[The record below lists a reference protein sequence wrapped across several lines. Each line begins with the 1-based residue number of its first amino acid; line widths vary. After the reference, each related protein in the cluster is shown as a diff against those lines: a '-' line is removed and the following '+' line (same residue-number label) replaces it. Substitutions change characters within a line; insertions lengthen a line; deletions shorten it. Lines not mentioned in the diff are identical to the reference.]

1 MRQRSMLFH
10 YLLRS
15 AILGSFSCLIVRL
28 VQEGRLHYYI
38 APRTELYVKLAALGL
53 FLVAVCQ
60 AFIALQSYDAKRRE
74 TCGCHHPI
82 ASSIWKNTA
91 VYSLFLL
98 PLGLGLFTPDTLL
111 GSGMA
116 SLKGVNLTS
125 SALVRGADSAAAST
139 SVVPETSIQPDV
151 TKETETAEAAE
162 LPDATAPPTPAIDP
176 LQALF
181 PYDTY
186 TELHAKL
193 GMKLY
198 QSDDA
203 VTINEFGFIETLTT
217 FDLYRDNFIGKR
229 VAISGFVYREDT
241 MKDGQF
247 VISRL
252 AMLCCSADTE
262 PYGILAV
269 IPDGQKL
276 ADDTWVQATGTIGLT
291 HYLGNEIME
300 LQIDEIKT
308 IKQPKSPYVYP
319 DDAYFDAML
328 GKSGTVQD

>member
-1 MRQRSMLFH
+1 MQQRTILFH

-15 AILGSFSCLIVRL
+15 VILGSFSYLIVRL
-28 VQEGRLHYYI
+28 VQEDRLHYYI

-74 TCGCHHPI
+74 ACDCNHPI
-82 ASSIWKNTA
+82 SSSIWKNVA
-91 VYSLFLL
+91 AYSLFLL
-98 PLGLGLFTPDTLL
+98 PLGLGLFTQDTLL

-116 SLKGVNLTS
+116 SLKGMNLTS
-125 SALVRGADSAAAST
+125 SALVRGADSTIVNPSAI
-139 SVVPETSIQPDV
+139 PEPTVQPDES
-151 TKETETAEAAE
+151 KGAEEAE
-162 LPDATAPPTPAIDP
+162 LPVATPSPTPAVDP

-198 QSDDA
+198 QSDKA
-203 VTINEFGFIETLTT
+203 VAINEFGFIETLTT
-217 FDLYRDNFIGKR
+217 LDLYRDNFIGKKIE
-229 VAISGFVYREDT
+229 ISGFVYREDT

-262 PYGILAV
+262 PYGILAAV
-269 IPDGQKL
+269 PDGNKL
-276 ADDTWVQATGTIGLT
+276 ADDTWVQATGTIALT
-291 HYLGNEIME
+291 HYLGNEVME
-300 LQIDEIKT
+300 LKIDELKT

-328 GKSGTVQD
+328 GKSETGQLP

>member
-1 MRQRSMLFH
+1 MPQRTMLFH

-15 AILGSFSCLIVRL
+15 IILGSFSCLIVRL

-60 AFIALQSYDAKRRE
+60 AFIAFQTYDAKRKE
-74 TCGCHHPI
+74 SCSCNHPI
-82 ASSIWKNTA
+82 SNSLWKNA
-91 VYSLFLL
+91 AAYSLFIL
-98 PLGLGLFTPDTLL
+98 PLALGLFTQDTLL

-116 SLKGVNLTS
+116 SLKGMNLTS
-125 SALVRGADSAAAST
+125 SALVIGTDSAVASPA
-139 SVVPETSIQPDV
+139 VIPESSIQPDKIKEVDLAEMMPV
-151 TKETETAEAAE
+151 TTT
-162 LPDATAPPTPAIDP
+162 PPPPATDP

-181 PYDTY
+181 PSDTY
-186 TELHAKL
+186 TELHARL
-193 GMKLY
+193 GMKWY

-203 VTINEFGFIETLTT
+203 IAVNEFGFMETLTT
-217 FDLYRDNFIGKR
+217 LDLYRDNFIGKT
-229 VAISGFVYREDT
+229 VEISGFVYREDT

-262 PYGILAV
+262 PYGILAAV
-269 IPDGQKL
+269 PDGNKL

-291 HYLGNEIME
+291 HYLGNEVME
-300 LQIDEIKT
+300 LKIDELKT

-319 DDAYFDAML
+319 DDAFFDAML
-328 GKSGTVQD
+328 AEKEKEHP